1 MTTVPRRTLLRYLLF
16 ALFVAFGGRTTYRWS
31 NIDKRRKDLAENLKA
46 TSNSSKHV
54 RLRLINEA
62 FSGNGQTFSDE
73 KLFYTFKVHEL
84 DKLNLP
90 SGDLVAADAITTPDR
105 PAFDTRL
112 PAGRYPVSI
121 AIKQILTKGK
131 QGNTGNQRV
140 AYAKLSIT
148 DKPVAQWL
156 LATTCKPDPKH
167 LDDDEYYGYPVDAG
181 VGSFMDVR
189 ASKILCGIHDSG
201 ERIIAELERHD
212 VESWSWANFVVD
224 PVGGLNVIVFSS
236 GYGDGTYPT
245 YYGLTNNGE
254 IACVVTD
261 FMIV

>member
-31 NIDKRRKDLAENLKA
+31 NIDKRKKDTAEALKV
-46 TSNSSKHV
+46 TTNSPKHV

-62 FSGNGQTFSDE
+62 FSGSGETFSDE
-73 KLFYTFKVHEL
+73 KLSYSFKVHDL
-84 DKLNLP
+84 DSLNLP
-90 SGDLVAADAITTPDR
+90 SGELVAADAITSPDR

-112 PAGRYPVSI
+112 PTGRYPVSV
-121 AIKQILTKGK
+121 ALKQTLKNGK
-131 QGNTGNQRV
+131 PGNTGNQRV
-140 AYAKLSIT
+140 AYAKLTIA

-156 LATTCKPDPKH
+156 LATTGKQDPKH

-181 VGSFMDVR
+181 VGSFMDLR
-189 ASKILCGIHDSG
+189 ASKILWGMRDSG
-201 ERIIAELERHD
+201 DRIIGELERHD
-212 VESWSWANFVVD
+212 VDSWSWANFIVD
-224 PVGGLNVIVFSS
+224 PVSGLNVIVFSS

-245 YYGLTNNGE
+245 YYGLTANGE

>member
-90 SGDLVAADAITTPDR
+90 SGDLVAADAI
-105 PAFDTRL
+105 
-112 PAGRYPVSI
+112 
-121 AIKQILTKGK
+121 
-131 QGNTGNQRV
+131 
-140 AYAKLSIT
+140 
-148 DKPVAQWL
+148 
-156 LATTCKPDPKH
+156 
-167 LDDDEYYGYPVDAG
+167 
-181 VGSFMDVR
+181 
-189 ASKILCGIHDSG
+189 
-201 ERIIAELERHD
+201 
-212 VESWSWANFVVD
+212 
-224 PVGGLNVIVFSS
+224 
-236 GYGDGTYPT
+236 
-245 YYGLTNNGE
+245 
-254 IACVVTD
+254 
-261 FMIV
+261 